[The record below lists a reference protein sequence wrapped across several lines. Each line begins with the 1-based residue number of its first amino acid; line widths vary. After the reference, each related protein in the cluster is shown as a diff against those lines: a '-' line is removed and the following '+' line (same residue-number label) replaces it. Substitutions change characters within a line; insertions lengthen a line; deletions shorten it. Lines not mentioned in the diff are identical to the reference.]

1 MENET
6 SKPVNGEELREL
18 SRRNPELAYNF
29 LSQNNDL
36 WNEIALNDPFDSAD
50 TLEELEPEQA
60 GELILNIPVDVS
72 IKIFESFR
80 PRAIIEIVQ
89 NLSSKVVEEIFSQM
103 DIEDVVDVFERSTVD
118 EAEDL
123 LEIINKST
131 KLDINKRLAYPK
143 DSVGRLMSEEVA
155 KISTGL
161 TVKEALGEL
170 KTLHTD
176 VEDIVYVYS
185 VDKNNSLSGVLSFRE
200 IVFADQDQLIEDVML
215 TNPIYINPTADQ
227 EEAARLIKQY
237 ELLALPVVDKKNKLI
252 GQATISTALDVIQT
266 EIAEDFS
273 QSFGA
278 GAEETIFTPFQKSV
292 KLRLPWIAVN
302 MGLAFIV
309 SWLISQFDESI
320 ASDAL
325 LAALMPVV
333 ALVGGNSGAQ
343 SLAIVIRALARNDIS
358 EARVVQSL
366 AIVIRALA
374 RNDISEARV
383 VEVIGKQSLIGVING
398 IFMAIF
404 SFILLSLVGLN
415 SYALSLSIAVFG
427 NIFIGN
433 LFGSSIPL
441 ILRKLGFDPAL
452 ASNIFLTLITDIVGF
467 AGFLGIALLLI

>member
-1 MENET
+1 MENEI
-6 SKPVNGEELREL
+6 SKPVNGAELRKL
-18 SRRNPELAYNF
+18 SRKNPDVAYNF
-29 LSQNNDL
+29 LSQNVEI
-36 WNEIALNDPFDSAD
+36 WNEIASNDPFDSAD
-50 TLEELEPEQA
+50 TLEEFEPKEA
-60 GELILNIPVDVS
+60 GELLLNIPVDVS
-72 IKIFESFR
+72 IKIFESLR

-89 NLSSKVVEEIFSQM
+89 SLGSSVVDEIFSQM
-103 DIEDVVDVFERSTVD
+103 DTEDVVDVFERSTVD

-123 LEIINKST
+123 LEILNKST
-131 KLDINKRLAYPK
+131 KLNINKRLAYPK

-161 TVKEALGEL
+161 TIKEALSEL
-170 KTLHTD
+170 KNLHHD

-185 VDKNNSLSGVLSFRE
+185 VDEKNSLSGVLSFRE
-200 IVFADQDQLIEDVML
+200 IVFANQEELIENVMIQ
-215 TNPIYINPTADQ
+215 NPIYINPTDDQ

-237 ELLALPVVDKKNKLI
+237 ELLALPVIDKNNKLI

-278 GAEETIFTPFQKSV
+278 GAEETIFTPFQKSIR
-292 KLRLPWIAVN
+292 LRLPWIAVN

-309 SWLISQFDESI
+309 SWLIAQFDESI

-358 EARVVQSL
+358 DARVG
-366 AIVIRALA
+366 
-374 RNDISEARV
+374 
-383 VEVIGKQSLIGVING
+383 EVIGKQSLIGVING
-398 IFMAIF
+398 IFMGIF
-404 SFILLSLVGLN
+404 SFVLLNIIGLN
-415 SYALSLSIAVFG
+415 SYALSLSIAIFG
-427 NIFIGN
+427 NMLIGN
-433 LFGSSIPL
+433 LFGASIPL
-441 ILRKLGFDPAL
+441 VLRKLGFDPAL

>member
-1 MENET
+1 MENEMKT
-6 SKPVNGEELREL
+6 PKNGEELRKL
-18 SRRNPELAYNF
+18 SRKNPSLAFKF
-29 LSQNNDL
+29 LSNNNDA
-36 WNEIALNDPFDSAD
+36 WNEIAKNDPFDSAD
-50 TLEELEPEQA
+50 TLEEFEPEEA
-60 GELILNIPVDVS
+60 GGLLLSLPVDIS
-72 IKIFESFR
+72 IKIFESLR

-89 NLSSKVVEEIFSQM
+89 NLSSDIVEQIFSEM
-103 DIEDVVDVFERSTVD
+103 DTEDVVDVFERSTVD

-123 LEIINKST
+123 LEILNKST
-131 KLDINKRLAYPK
+131 KLVINKRLAYPRN
-143 DSVGRLMSEEVA
+143 SVGRLMSEEVA

-161 TVKEALGEL
+161 TVKEALEEL
-170 KTLHTD
+170 KSLHSS

-185 VDKNNSLSGVLSFRE
+185 VDKNNILSGVLSFRE
-200 IVFADQDQLIEDVML
+200 IVFANESELIENVMIS
-215 TNPIYINPTADQ
+215 NPIYINPSSDQ

-237 ELLALPVVDKKNKLI
+237 ELLALPVVDKNNKLI

-278 GAEETIFTPFQKSV
+278 GAEETIFTPLQKSI

-309 SWLISQFDESI
+309 SWLIAQFDETI
-320 ASDAL
+320 ANDAL

-358 EARVVQSL
+358 DARVM
-366 AIVIRALA
+366 
-374 RNDISEARV
+374 
-383 VEVIGKQSLIGVING
+383 EVIGKQSLIGIVNG
-398 IFMAIF
+398 IFIGLF
-404 SFILLSLVGLN
+404 SFILLTVSGLN
-415 SYALSLSIAVFG
+415 SYSLALSISVFG

-441 ILRKLGFDPAL
+441 ILKKLGFDPAL

>member
-1 MENET
+1 MENEIQ
-6 SKPVNGEELREL
+6 KPTNGEQLRKL
-18 SRRNPELAYNF
+18 SRKNPDLAFDF
-29 LSQNNDL
+29 LSKNKVL
-36 WNEIALNDPFDSAD
+36 WNDIALRDPFDSAD
-50 TLEELEPEQA
+50 TLEEFDPEEA
-60 GELILNIPVDVS
+60 GLLLLNLPVEVS

-89 NLSSKVVEEIFSQM
+89 KLSSDVVEKIFSEM
-103 DIEDVVDVFERSTVD
+103 DTEDVVDVFERSTID

-123 LEIINKST
+123 LEILNKST

-143 DSVGRLMSEEVA
+143 DSVGRLMSENIA

-161 TVKEALGEL
+161 TVKEALSEL
-170 KTLHTD
+170 KNLHTD

-185 VDKNNSLSGVLSFRE
+185 VDKNNTLSGVLSFRE
-200 IVFADQDQLIEDVML
+200 IVFADHNMLIEDVMIS
-215 TNPIYINPTADQ
+215 NPIYIYPTDDQ

-237 ELLALPVVDKKNKLI
+237 ELLALPVIDKKNKLV
-252 GQATISTALDVIQT
+252 GQATISTALEVIQT

-278 GAEETIFTPFQKSV
+278 GAEETIFTPFRKSIR
-292 KLRLPWIAVN
+292 LRLPWIGVN
-302 MGLAFIV
+302 LGLAFIV
-309 SWLISQFDESI
+309 SWLISQFDETI

-358 EARVVQSL
+358 EARVL
-366 AIVIRALA
+366 
-374 RNDISEARV
+374 
-383 VEVIGKQSLIGVING
+383 EVIGKQSLIGVING
-398 IFMAIF
+398 ILIGMA
-404 SFILLSLVGLN
+404 SFVLLNIVELSN
-415 SYALSLSIAVFG
+415 YALSLSIAVCG
-427 NIFIGN
+427 NIIIGN

-441 ILRKLGFDPAL
+441 VLRKLGFDPAL
-452 ASNIFLTLITDIVGF
+452 ASNIFLTLVTDIVGF

>member
-1 MENET
+1 MENEI
-6 SKPVNGEELREL
+6 SKPVNGAELRKL
-18 SRRNPELAYNF
+18 SRKNPDVAYNF
-29 LSQNNDL
+29 LSQNVEI
-36 WNEIALNDPFDSAD
+36 WNEIASNDPFDSAD
-50 TLEELEPEQA
+50 TLEEFEPKEA
-60 GELILNIPVDVS
+60 GELLLNIPVDVS
-72 IKIFESFR
+72 IKIFESLR

-89 NLSSKVVEEIFSQM
+89 SLGSSVVDEIFSQM
-103 DIEDVVDVFERSTVD
+103 DTEDVVDVFERSTVD

-123 LEIINKST
+123 LEILNKST
-131 KLDINKRLAYPK
+131 KLNINKRLAYPK

-161 TVKEALGEL
+161 TIKEALSEL
-170 KTLHTD
+170 KNLHHD

-185 VDKNNSLSGVLSFRE
+185 VDEKNSLSGVLSFRE
-200 IVFADQDQLIEDVML
+200 IVFANQEELIENVMIP
-215 TNPIYINPTADQ
+215 NPIYINPTDDQ

-237 ELLALPVVDKKNKLI
+237 ELLALPVIDKNNKLI

-278 GAEETIFTPFQKSV
+278 GAEETIFTPFQKSIR
-292 KLRLPWIAVN
+292 LRLPWIAVN

-309 SWLISQFDESI
+309 SWLIAQFDESI

-358 EARVVQSL
+358 DARVG
-366 AIVIRALA
+366 
-374 RNDISEARV
+374 
-383 VEVIGKQSLIGVING
+383 EVISKQSLIGVING
-398 IFMAIF
+398 IFMGIF
-404 SFILLSLVGLN
+404 SFVLLNIIGLN
-415 SYALSLSIAVFG
+415 SYALSLSIAIFG
-427 NIFIGN
+427 NMLIGN
-433 LFGSSIPL
+433 LFGASIPL
-441 ILRKLGFDPAL
+441 VLRKLGFDPAL

>member
-1 MENET
+1 M
-6 SKPVNGEELREL
+6 
-18 SRRNPELAYNF
+18 
-29 LSQNNDL
+29 
-36 WNEIALNDPFDSAD
+36 D
-50 TLEELEPEQA
+50 T
-60 GELILNIPVDVS
+60 
-72 IKIFESFR
+72 
-80 PRAIIEIVQ
+80 
-89 NLSSKVVEEIFSQM
+89 
-103 DIEDVVDVFERSTVD
+103 EDVVDVFERSTVD

-123 LEIINKST
+123 LEILNKST
-131 KLDINKRLAYPK
+131 KLVINKRLAYPRN
-143 DSVGRLMSEEVA
+143 SVGRLMSEEVA

-161 TVKEALGEL
+161 TVKEALEEL
-170 KTLHTD
+170 KSLHSS

-185 VDKNNSLSGVLSFRE
+185 VDKNNILSGVLSFRE
-200 IVFADQDQLIEDVML
+200 IVFANESELIENVMIS
-215 TNPIYINPTADQ
+215 NPIYINPSSDQ

-237 ELLALPVVDKKNKLI
+237 ELLALPVVDKNNKLI

-278 GAEETIFTPFQKSV
+278 GAEETIFTPLQKSI

-309 SWLISQFDESI
+309 SWLIAQFDETI
-320 ASDAL
+320 ANDAL

-358 EARVVQSL
+358 DARVM
-366 AIVIRALA
+366 
-374 RNDISEARV
+374 
-383 VEVIGKQSLIGVING
+383 EVIGKQSLIGIING
-398 IFMAIF
+398 IFIGLF
-404 SFILLSLVGLN
+404 SFILLTVSGLN
-415 SYALSLSIAVFG
+415 SYSLALSISVFG

-441 ILRKLGFDPAL
+441 ILKKLGFDPAL